1 MLVNERTHPNPR
13 LDYTHQFG
21 KQGRVNPSALSHVR
35 KSLRGENAFRIPY
48 EVRGTPDLG
57 LCQLMESIY
66 PNFAVRVPRV
76 VELCRRI
83 RVVPNTTMSLAK
95 RQDCKILG
103 RISPL
108 QNRVSFQWNKQIG
121 GLFQVCATENY

>member
-21 KQGRVNPSALSHVR
+21 EQGRVNPSALSHVR

-83 RVVPNTTMSLAK
+83 RV
-95 RQDCKILG
+95 DCKILG

-121 GLFQVCATENY
+121 NLFQVCATENY